1 MMVPSGAVTR
11 GPALIRLA
19 DVALLAL
26 CGAVLLWH
34 SLQYDFVTDD
44 AYISFVFSRNLAEHG
59 ALVFNPGMD
68 PVEGYTNFLW
78 TLVLGLLMLVGLRPE
93 VTSLVLGTAFGLA
106 NLVVAHRLVDE
117 VQGEPRRGWALVAPA
132 LLAFSAGFACWSSGG
147 LETQMFTF
155 WVSLSLYTYVRAER
169 EPRRLRWMGVCL
181 ALAAMTRPEG
191 LLVTAVIGLHR
202 LGANLV
208 RERRLAPTRG
218 ELACLGLFLAVWLPW
233 YAWRWWYYGYPFPN
247 TAYVKAGGAP
257 PSGYSE
263 TLFHNGLYYV
273 WQWAWQSKAVLAAPV
288 ILAGLLWWR
297 RGPGPDARRFYLGS
311 LLAALAVVYLAYTV
325 SVGGD
330 FMGLHRFVMPV
341 FVIAA
346 VGCAL
351 GLRLAW
357 QWLAARVPGLGR
369 PLFGTLLAVVVIAG
383 FAVDQ
388 VRLTVESL
396 RWGNWKSDRG
406 IDTPAYLRIYTADR
420 AAIGRHMRECFEPD
434 DFSIVGGAGAQP
446 YEGRM
451 RAIDVFGLVSER
463 IAHEVPPSNPR
474 AGHNKW
480 GPDPLLLEHEPD
492 FVFSCYS
499 IHDRPENA
507 RMNCNGSFWQRNGY
521 ERVTLHIPGLRQ
533 HGQYY
538 SFWKRKERVFSCP
551 GLVEPGAGGRAPASA
566 PARASGRGAGDP
578 P

>member
-11 GPALIRLA
+11 GPALHRPAHI
-19 DVALLAL
+19 ALLAL
-26 CGAVLLWH
+26 CGVALVWH
-34 SLQYDFVTDD
+34 SLQYGFVTDD

-59 ALVFNPGMD
+59 ELVFNPGMD

-78 TLVLGLLMLVGLRPE
+78 TLLLGLLMLVGLQPE
-93 VTSLVLGTAFGLA
+93 VTSLVLGTGFGVGTLI
-106 NLVVAHRLVDE
+106 VAHRLVDE
-117 VQGEPRRGWALVAPA
+117 VLDDGAPRGGWALVAPA
-132 LLAFSAGFACWSSGG
+132 LLACSAGFACWSSGG

-155 WVSLSLYTYVRAER
+155 WVSLALYMYARAER
-169 EPRRLRWMGVCL
+169 DARRLRWMGVLL

-191 LLVTAVIGLHR
+191 LLVTAMIGLHR

-208 RERRLAPTRG
+208 RERRLVPTRA
-218 ELACLGLFLAVWLPW
+218 EQACLGLFLAVWLPW
-233 YAWRWWYYGYPFPN
+233 FAWRWWYYGYPFPN

-257 PSGYSE
+257 PPGYTE
-263 TLFHNGLYYV
+263 ALLRNGLHYV
-273 WQWAWQSKAVLAAPV
+273 WQWAWQTRAVLAAPV
-288 ILAGLLWWR
+288 IVAGLVLARPRSGRGSR
-297 RGPGPDARRFYLGS
+297 RLYLGS
-311 LLAALAVVYLAYTV
+311 LLLALALVYLSYTV

-357 QWLAARVPGLGR
+357 RWLAGRVPALGR
-369 PLFGTLLAVVVIAG
+369 PVAGWLAVAVSAAIIAAFG
-383 FAVDQ
+383 VDQ
-388 VRLTVESL
+388 ARLTAASL
-396 RWGNWKSDRG
+396 RWGNFRSDRG

-420 AAIGRHMRECFEPD
+420 AAIGRHMRPCFTAE

-463 IAHEVPPSNPR
+463 IAHEVPPTNPR

-480 GPDPLLLEHEPD
+480 GPDALLLEHEPD

-499 IHDRPENA
+499 IHDRPDNA
-507 RMNCNGSFWQRNGY
+507 RFNCNGSFWQRNGY
-521 ERVTLHIPGLRQ
+521 ERVTLHIPALRQ
-533 HGQYY
+533 QGQYY
-538 SFWKRKERVFSCP
+538 SFWKRKERAFSCP
-551 GLVEPGAGGRAPASA
+551 GLVAARPAG
-566 PARASGRGAGDP
+566 PAR
-578 P
+578 

>member
-1 MMVPSGAVTR
+1 MMVRSGAVTR
-11 GPALIRLA
+11 GPALIRSVPA
-19 DVALLAL
+19 SLLVL
-26 CGAVLLWH
+26 CGAVLVWH
-34 SLQYDFVTDD
+34 ALQYRFVTDD

-78 TLVLGLLMLVGLRPE
+78 TLVLGLLMIVGLAPE
-93 VTSLVLGTAFGLA
+93 VTSLVLGAAFGLG
-106 NLVVAHRLVDE
+106 NLVVAYRLVEE
-117 VQGEPRRGWALVAPA
+117 VTDEPRAGWAVVAPA
-132 LLAFSAGFACWSSGG
+132 LLALSAGFACWTSGG

-155 WVSLSLYTYVRAER
+155 WVSLSLYTYVRAEADA
-169 EPRRLRWMGVCL
+169 RRLRWLGVFL

-202 LGANLV
+202 LGANLA
-208 RERRLAPTRG
+208 RERRLWPARS

-257 PSGYSE
+257 PPGYTE
-263 TLFHNGLYYV
+263 TLLNNGLYYV
-273 WQWAWQSKAVLAAPV
+273 WQWAWQSRAVLAAPV
-288 ILAGLLWWR
+288 IVAGLVWWR
-297 RGPGPDARRFYLGS
+297 RGDARRFSLGT
-311 LLAALAVVYLAYTV
+311 LMLGLALVYLAYTV

-357 QWLAARVPGLGR
+357 RGLVARAPGVAR
-369 PLFGTLLAVVVIAG
+369 PAVGALVGVIVMGAFG
-383 FAVDQ
+383 VDQ
-388 VRLTVESL
+388 VRLTAESL
-396 RWGNWKSDRG
+396 RWGNWRSDRG
-406 IDTPAYLRIYTADR
+406 IDTPAYLRVYTEDR
-420 AAIGRHMRECFEPD
+420 AAIGRHMRECFAPD

-480 GPDPLLLEHEPD
+480 APDALLLEHEPD

-499 IHDRPENA
+499 IHDRPENP
-507 RMNCNGSFWQRNGY
+507 RWNCNPGFWQRNGY
-521 ERVTLHIPGLRQ
+521 ERVTLHVPELRQ
-533 HGQYY
+533 QGQYY
-538 SFWKRKERVFSCP
+538 SFWKRKQRAFSCP
-551 GLVEPGAGGRAPASA
+551 GLVGGTAG
-566 PARASGRGAGDP
+566 RASGEGHEAARPSAEAP
-578 P
+578 